1 MEGRGDKPTQ
11 ERKNVTSLSGWG
23 ETVNS
28 KERGEVIYGLRTWL
42 LRVGREKDGGKTQKL
57 LVVGPT

>member
-1 MEGRGDKPTQ
+1 MEGRGDNPTQ

-28 KERGEVIYGLRTWL
+28 KERGEYWSSMV
-42 LRVGREKDGGKTQKL
+42 
-57 LVVGPT
+57 